1 MAKSLFLPVVLAAC
15 LTACGD
21 KETDTADQKTES
33 VPVETPKDPAKGPV
47 PVEPASARE
56 TTAPAPD
63 EEGKALPTPAPVK
76 PNALVTVSGKVLGLH
91 SEITVE
97 LGEQKKTLAA
107 DKNFSFQ
114 VEQDS
119 EFSIALTGY
128 AEDKVCYPAA
138 TKYLADEKMER
149 VIVICNDRLSVEAY
163 HKKYQTAF
171 SQCLMGSHPNDTFID
186 QLEIVDCAETLGL
199 VNDIDQFQ
207 SLESLTL
214 SGVTFDE
221 LDLSKNPK
229 LQALRL
235 PDAGLTSLS
244 LPGRSML
251 THLDLE
257 NSLLTEL
264 DLASHESLVSLNV
277 RGSELTSIDAASA
290 KGIKF
295 LDFRD
300 SQVSA
305 YTLPDEVMAIN
316 SGNSLVSAV
325 IKGLDQQE
333 VTVSIGSMSQTQT
346 ADSIFEFFVD
356 RHEAF
361 IAKVTDAPLGYYC
374 LPDNYDYVSNK
385 PLSSFVIECKPQ
397 ITIDDYIAANKN
409 GLGECVKTL
418 KEHAETPITLL
429 SDITDLDICYFGYSA
444 YVGYDDYSEPLHLDF
459 SVFPNLTEVLLFEPE
474 AASLDLTK
482 NYKLEKLMV
491 YDHELTSIDLT
502 QNKALVNLGL
512 QKNPNITE
520 IDLTKNTQLKTLNL
534 SASPMIQQLDL
545 SALTALETLSLG
557 ETPKLTDL
565 DLSNNVRL
573 KEIDLPPQ
581 LHYLGVDNVVYV
593 GGSITVPE
601 GVLFYLF
608 YDHPWSVAPSSHSYS
623 FRKVMGEPT
632 GFSLTPPEGKICRTE
647 PEIPEFL
654 ERDIYDINI
663 ICEDDPNG

>member
-21 KETDTADQKTES
+21 KETDTADQKAES
-33 VPVETPKDPAKGPV
+33 VSVEPPQNPAKATV
-47 PVEPASARE
+47 PVNPV
-56 TTAPAPD
+56 TLTPTPD
-63 EEGKALPTPAPVK
+63 EEIKALPMPTPVK
-76 PNALVTVSGKVLGLH
+76 PKSFVTVSGKVIGLN

-97 LGEQKKTLAA
+97 LGELQKTLAT

-114 VEQDS
+114 VEQDI

-128 AEDKVCYPAA
+128 ADDKVCYPAA
-138 TKYLADEKMER
+138 TKYLADGQTER
-149 VIVICNDRLSVEAY
+149 IIIICNDRLSVEAY
-163 HKKYQTAF
+163 HTKYQTAF
-171 SQCLMGSHPNDTFID
+171 SQCLMDSHPNDAFID
-186 QLEIVDCAETLGL
+186 QLETVDCEEALDL

-221 LDLSKNPK
+221 LDLSKNPN
-229 LQALRL
+229 LQVVSL

-264 DLASHESLVSLNV
+264 DLASHKSLVSLNI
-277 RGSELTSIDAASA
+277 RGSELTSIDAAPA

-305 YTLPDEVMAIN
+305 YTLPDELMAIN

-361 IAKVTDAPLGYYC
+361 IVKVTDAPLGYYC
-374 LPDNYDYVSNK
+374 LPDKYDYVSNK
-385 PLSSFVIECKPQ
+385 PLSSFVIECKQQ

-418 KEHAETPITLL
+418 KENAETPITLL

-444 YVGYDDYSEPLHLDF
+444 YVGYDGYSEPLYLDF
-459 SVFPNLTEVLLFEPE
+459 SVFPNLTEVFLFEPE
-474 AASLDLTK
+474 AANLDLTK

-502 QNKALVNLGL
+502 QNKALVSLGL
-512 QKNPNITE
+512 QKSPQITE
-520 IDLTKNTQLKTLNL
+520 IDLTQNTQLKTLNL
-534 SASPMIQQLDL
+534 SESPMIEQLDL
-545 SALTALETLSLG
+545 SALTDLAILSLG

-573 KEIDLPPQ
+573 KEIDLPSQ

-593 GGSITVPE
+593 SGSITVPE
-601 GVLFYLF
+601 GVIFYLF
-608 YDHPWSVAPSSHSYS
+608 YDHPWSVAPSSHAYS
-623 FRKVMGEPT
+623 FRKVIGEPT

-647 PEIPEFL
+647 PEIPEFM
-654 ERDIYDINI
+654 ERDIYDIHI
-663 ICEDDPNG
+663 ICEDDLSG